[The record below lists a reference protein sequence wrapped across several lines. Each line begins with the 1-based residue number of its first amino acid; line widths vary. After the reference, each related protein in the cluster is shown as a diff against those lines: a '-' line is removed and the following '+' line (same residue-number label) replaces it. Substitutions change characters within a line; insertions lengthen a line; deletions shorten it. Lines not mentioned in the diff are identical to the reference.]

1 MNLFTISDYVQAFN
15 LGDEKGF
22 DFLFRQFFGPLSYYA
37 YQQIHNENDA
47 EDIVQDCF
55 VDLWKRRKKLKDI
68 EFIKAYLYRAV
79 RNQCLLYLKKNKR
92 RVVSAESEARATE
105 PSIEQLIITTELLQQ
120 ILLLINN
127 LPPRMQQVLRMH
139 FLEGKSCADISE
151 LLGTSI
157 KTVEKQRFRAIQL
170 IRKVIITT

>member
-1 MNLFTISDYVQAFN
+1 MENKSETFLEYRSLLFSIAYN
-15 LGDEKGF
+15 MLGSVD
-22 DFLFRQFFGPLSYYA
+22 A
-37 YQQIHNENDA
+37 A

-92 RVVSAESEARATE
+92 RIISNESEVKASE
-105 PSIEQLIITTELLQQ
+105 PSIEQLIITAELLQQ
-120 ILLLINN
+120 ILLVINN
-127 LPPRMQQVLRMH
+127 LPPRMQQVLRLH
-139 FLEGKSCADISE
+139 FLEGKSCSDISE

>member
-1 MNLFTISDYVQAFN
+1 MNVFTISDYVQAFN
-15 LGDEKGF
+15 LGEEKGF

-37 YQQIHNENDA
+37 FQQIHNEKDA

-79 RNQCLLYLKKNKR
+79 HNQCLLYLKKSKR
-92 RVVSAESEARATE
+92 RLASVQSNVQDTE

-120 ILLLINN
+120 ILFLINS
-127 LPPRMQQVLRMH
+127 LPPRMQQVLRLH